1 VKILF
6 SDAYDVLS
14 FPFAK
19 LQKLSELS
27 KYFGKYFSCFYE
39 IILEQEKG
47 ATVSRLQEHRGAP
60 FVCFHL

>member
-1 VKILF
+1 MSYRFLLQSYKNYLNYANILAIIF
-6 SDAYDVLS
+6 HVFL
-14 FPFAK
+14 
-19 LQKLSELS
+19 
-27 KYFGKYFSCFYE
+27 E